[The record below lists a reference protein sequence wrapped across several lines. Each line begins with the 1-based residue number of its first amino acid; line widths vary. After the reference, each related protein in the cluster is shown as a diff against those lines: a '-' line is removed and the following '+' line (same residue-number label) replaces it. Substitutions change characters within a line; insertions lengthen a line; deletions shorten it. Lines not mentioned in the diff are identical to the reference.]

1 MSAAL
6 GAIQASPLVVAE
18 SIERIQPLVDAA
30 VRATGVDAVLAEIR
44 APFEVQIALSTKL
57 DVSGDTNCQ
66 VEPV

>member
-6 GAIQASPLVVAE
+6 GAIQASPVVVAE

-30 VRATGVDAVLAEIR
+30 VKATGVDAVLAEIR
-44 APFEVQIALSTKL
+44 APFEVQIALSTKF

>member
-6 GAIQASPLVVAE
+6 GAIQASPVVVAE
-18 SIERIQPLVDAA
+18 SIERIQPLVEAA
-30 VRATGVDAVLAEIR
+30 VKATGVDAVLAEIR

>member
-1 MSAAL
+1 MSAVL
-6 GAIQASPLVVAE
+6 GAIQASPVVVAE

-30 VRATGVDAVLAEIR
+30 VKATGVDAVLAEIR
-44 APFEVQIALSTKL
+44 VPFEVQIALSTKL